1 MKLARALSTVETR
14 MKIAPFKLERYFAR
28 YEFNAP
34 YLLCASD
41 CESFSIQNLL
51 DLEPGAAER
60 FQQHW
65 LGYTESPGS
74 PDLRQA
80 ITSLYQTIDSN
91 QVLVHSGAEEAIFNF
106 MNVTLEAGDHV
117 IVHFPCYQ
125 SLLEIARAIGCDVTQ
140 WETRESDGWELDT
153 DFLRR
158 SIRPNT
164 KAIIVNCPHNPTG
177 YLMSRDTQRE
187 IIEIASAHNIVL
199 FSDEVYRYLEY
210 DAADRLPAACDL
222 YDRAVSLG
230 VMSKAYG
237 LAGLRIGWI
246 ATRDRAIH
254 EQMAHFKDYTTIC
267 ASAPSEFLAVLGLRH
282 GDQLVD
288 RNLAIIRH
296 NLDRLDRFFAEHTNV
311 FGWQRPKAGSIAF
324 PHLKL
329 NQSIDDFCAALV
341 EHAGVLLLPGTQYD
355 YDKQHFRIGFGRKNF
370 PEGLAKLAEYL
381 KTGYG

>member
-1 MKLARALSTVETR
+1 

-41 CESFSIQNLL
+41 CESFSIQELL
-51 DLEPGAAER
+51 NMEPGAAER

-74 PDLRQA
+74 PELRQV
-80 ITSLYQTIDSN
+80 ITGLYQTIDPD

-106 MNVTLEAGDHV
+106 MNVTLEADDHV

-125 SLLEIARAIGCDVTQ
+125 SLFEIARSIGCEVTR
-140 WETRESDGWELDT
+140 WATREADGWELDT

-158 SIRPNT
+158 SIKSNT

-177 YLMSRDTQRE
+177 YLMSRDKQRT
-187 IIEIASAHNIVL
+187 IIEIAAAHNLIL
-199 FSDEVYRYLEY
+199 FSDEVYRCLEY
-210 DAADRLPAACDL
+210 DTADRLPAACDT

-246 ATRDRAIH
+246 ATRDREIY
-254 EQMAHFKDYTTIC
+254 EKMAHFKDYTTIC
-267 ASAPSEFLAVLGLRH
+267 ASAPSEFLAALGLRH
-282 GDQLVD
+282 GDQLVQ

-296 NLDRLDRFFAEHTNV
+296 NLDRLDRFFAEHDNV
-311 FGWQRPKAGSIAF
+311 FGWVRPKAGSIAF
-324 PHLKL
+324 PHIKL
-329 NQSIDDFCAALV
+329 DQRIADFCADLV
-341 EHAGVLLLPGTQYD
+341 ECKGVLLLPGTQYD
-355 YDKQHFRIGFGRKNF
+355 YDDKHFRIGFGRKNH
-370 PEGLAKLAEYL
+370 PEGLAKLVEYL
-381 KTGYG
+381 KG